1 MSSTQAFKAVSKIPA
16 YQLVEESIRNMI
28 MGKELSP
35 GDFLPPEIE
44 LAEQLQVTR
53 PTVREAFRSLE
64 GAGLIKRGPRR
75 RMVVTAP
82 SPTIVH
88 TAMHEAIVLHRVTY
102 QELWE
107 INLALEPAAAA
118 LAATKISPDLLDE
131 IEENLARTSKCLD
144 KPDKLVELD
153 VEFHQ
158 LVTKAAS
165 NYSMLL
171 AREPLGEL
179 LLPAYGTV
187 IRNIGPGERL
197 FEAHTKIFQALKK
210 GNEKQAQNWM
220 AKHIRDFRRCCEL
233 AGLDFDTPVSDNK

>member
-1 MSSTQAFKAVSKIPA
+1 
-16 YQLVEESIRNMI
+16 
-28 MGKELSP
+28 
-35 GDFLPPEIE
+35 
-44 LAEQLQVTR
+44 
-53 PTVREAFRSLE
+53 
-64 GAGLIKRGPRR
+64 
-75 RMVVTAP
+75 
-82 SPTIVH
+82 
-88 TAMHEAIVLHRVTY
+88 MHEAIVLHRVTY